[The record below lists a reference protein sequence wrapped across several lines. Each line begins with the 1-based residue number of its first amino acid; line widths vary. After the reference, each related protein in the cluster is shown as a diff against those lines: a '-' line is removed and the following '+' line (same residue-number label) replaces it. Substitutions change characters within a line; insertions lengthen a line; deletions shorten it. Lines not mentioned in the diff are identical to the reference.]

1 MTKAAR
7 ILTAEQKD
15 EPAAKKPTLDTEV
28 KASGTDFATALQ
40 AIATDYGRPLQQV
53 VMEIARLSFGPGKV
67 SFDEYMALRL
77 FDDAGL
83 GGADKTA
90 FAGLKAAQSLWLTA
104 NADPT
109 WFGIVDHKLAITTL
123 LAGYGLP
130 TIPTAALF
138 APGRRYP
145 AVTTLGTA
153 DDLAEWL
160 RRATYPLFGKAV
172 SSNRSLGS
180 ASLVSFD
187 ADADVVTLLS
197 GERVAVATFCAE
209 VAAKFAEGYLLQPRV
224 EPHPAAKVICG
235 DRLAC
240 VRVMTING
248 AAGPEVLRA
257 VWKIPAGDNVAD
269 NFWRGNILCQIDL
282 ETGRVVRAITGTGL
296 ACRQVET
303 HPDTGATLTGIEVP
317 GWAGI
322 IDTAVAG
329 AAALPDVPLIGW
341 DIAATTSGAVIVEP
355 NNTPDLFMVQLADR
369 RGILDARF
377 KSFLAHCETRNRER
391 ATREREQRR
400 SANAAR
406 MGRLGQQIKGA

>member
-1 MTKAAR
+1 MTEAAR
-7 ILTAEQKD
+7 ILASDRGDQ
-15 EPAAKKPTLDTEV
+15 AAAKPTLDTEV
-28 KASGTDFATALQ
+28 KAGGTDFATALQ
-40 AIATDYGRPLQQV
+40 AIAKDYGRPLQQV

-83 GGADKTA
+83 GGADKSA

-109 WFGIVDHKLAITTL
+109 WFGIVDQKLAITTL

-145 AVTTLGTA
+145 AVTTLGNA
-153 DDLAEWL
+153 DDLAQWL
-160 RRATYPLFGKAV
+160 RHAAYPLFGKPV

-187 ADADVVTLLS
+187 ADRDAVTLLS
-197 GERVAVATFCAE
+197 GERVALTTFCAE

-224 EPHPAAKVICG
+224 EPHPAAKAICG

-240 VRVMTING
+240 VRVMTISG
-248 AAGPEVLRA
+248 DSGPEVLRA

-282 ETGRVVRAITGTGL
+282 ETGRVMRAITGTGL
-296 ACRQVET
+296 ACRPVET
-303 HPDTGATLTGIEVP
+303 HPDTGAMLSGIEVP
-317 GWAGI
+317 GWSGI
-322 IDTAVAG
+322 IDTALAG
-329 AAALPDVPLIGW
+329 AGALPDVPLIGW
-341 DIAATTSGAVIVEP
+341 DIAATKAGAVIVEP

-369 RGILDARF
+369 RGIMDSRF
-377 KSFLAHCETRNRER
+377 KAFLAHCEMRNRER

-400 SANAAR
+400 FANAAR
-406 MGRLGQQIKGA
+406 MGRLGQQIKGS

>member
-7 ILTAEQKD
+7 ILAEDRQ
-15 EPAAKKPTLDTEV
+15 EEAAAKPTLDTEV
-28 KASGTDFATALQ
+28 KAGGTDFASALQ
-40 AIATDYGRPLQQV
+40 AIAKDYGRPLQQV

-83 GGADKTA
+83 GGADKSA

-123 LAGYGLP
+123 LSGYGLP

-145 AVTTLGTA
+145 AITTLTSPE
-153 DDLAEWL
+153 DLAAWL
-160 RRATYPLFGKAV
+160 RHATYPLFGKPI

-180 ASLVSFD
+180 ASLVAFG

-197 GERVAVATFCAE
+197 GERVGVGAFCAE
-209 VAAKFAEGYLLQPRV
+209 IAAKFADGYLLQPRV
-224 EPHPAAKVICG
+224 DPHPAAKEICG

-269 NFWRGNILCQIDL
+269 NFWRGNIVCQIDL
-282 ETGRVVRAITGTGL
+282 ESGRVLRAITGTGL
-296 ACRQVET
+296 ASRQLET
-303 HPDTGATLTGIEVP
+303 HPDTGATLAEIQVP
-317 GWAGI
+317 GWSSI
-322 IDTAVAG
+322 IQTALDG

-341 DIAATTSGAVIVEP
+341 DIAATANGAVIVEP

-377 KSFLAHCETRNRER
+377 KAFLAHCEARNRER
-391 ATREREQRR
+391 ASRERDQRR
-400 SANAAR
+400 SANSAR
-406 MGRLGQQIKGA
+406 IGRLGQQIKGS